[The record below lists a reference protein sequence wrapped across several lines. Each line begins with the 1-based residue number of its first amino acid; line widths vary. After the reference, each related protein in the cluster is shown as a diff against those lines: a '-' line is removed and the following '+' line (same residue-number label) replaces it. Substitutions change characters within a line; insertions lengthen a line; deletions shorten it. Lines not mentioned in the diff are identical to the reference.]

1 MKLSNTTYDILAF
14 IGRVVLP
21 ALSILFATLAEIW
34 GLSEPFTK
42 QIPLTITAFDLFL
55 NSLLG
60 ISTAN
65 YYKDA
70 LDEADKKMIVDALNN
85 FVMRDPNENHG

>member
-1 MKLSNTTYDILAF
+1 MRLSNETYDILAF

-21 ALSILFATLAEIW
+21 ALSVLYASIGEIW
-34 GLSEPFTK
+34 GLPFTK
-42 QIPLTITAFDLFL
+42 EIPLTITALDLFL

-70 LDEADKKMIVDALNN
+70 ALMTNN
-85 FVMRDPNENHG
+85 YDTEDRG

>member
-1 MKLSNTTYDILAF
+1 MKLSNEAYDALAF

-21 ALSILFATLAEIW
+21 ALSVLYATLGEIW
-34 GLSEPFTK
+34 HIPFTK
-42 QIPLTITAFDLFL
+42 EIPLTITALDLFL

-70 LDEADKKMIVDALNN
+70 LADNEKSLAELRNNYDTVDPDENL
-85 FVMRDPNENHG
+85 G

>member
-1 MKLSNTTYDILAF
+1 MKLSNEAYDALAF

-21 ALSILFATLAEIW
+21 ALSVLYATLGEIW
-34 GLSEPFTK
+34 HIPFTK
-42 QIPLTITAFDLFL
+42 EIPLTITALDLFL

-70 LDEADKKMIVDALNN
+70 LADNEKSVVELLNN
-85 FVMRDPNENHG
+85 YDTVDPDENLG